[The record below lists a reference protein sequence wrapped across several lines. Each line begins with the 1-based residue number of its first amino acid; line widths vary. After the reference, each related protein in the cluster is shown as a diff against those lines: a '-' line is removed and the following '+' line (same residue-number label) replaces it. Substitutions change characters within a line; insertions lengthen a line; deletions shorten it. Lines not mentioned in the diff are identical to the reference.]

1 MSRLAISGPEI
12 LFSLPSIPPATPI
25 NPDTIATMTEPSTEP
40 AVSAKPSAGLEMR
53 RLGGATAL
61 MMAAILASRVVG
73 YVREAYIAF
82 AFGAGHNTDA
92 FVTAFTIP
100 DWLNYL
106 VAGGSLSITFITIF
120 SPFVAEHRE
129 DEGYRVFSVVATFMA
144 VVLTLGVIGGEIFA
158 PQLLRLYVPE
168 FSPAQLAQCVFMT
181 RVLLP
186 AQLFFCIGGLLSATL
201 YTRGSF
207 LIPAMAPLVYNAGII
222 LGGVVLG
229 RWIGIPSLAVGAI
242 TGAVLGPFLLPLWGS
257 LRRGLHYRPL
267 LSLRDADFRRWIK
280 LTLPL
285 MIGISLVT
293 ADDWIMRPLAAHLTG
308 AISHLN
314 YAKRLIG
321 VPIAVLGQA
330 VGQASMPFFSWLA
343 TQNKWD
349 EFRNTVDRSVVRT
362 VTLALLAS
370 SWLAA
375 LSLPVVRVVYQRGHF
390 HAQDAVLTAGYFL
403 LFALSLIFWSSQS
416 LYSRAF
422 YAAGDTLTP
431 MLKGTLVTICM
442 IPLYILFA
450 HHLGIPGLALAS
462 DLGILTH
469 TVVLAWLLHRRNL
482 LGMKKERW
490 QEVPRVLLT
499 ALVAGGVTFELA
511 RRLDPVHYHWLKE
524 LGVLLVATL
533 AWGLMVWGLSHLLR
547 LDHLRDEVRGLQRK
561 VLGRLG
567 RRRPVADSGGAP
579 S

>member
-1 MSRLAISGPEI
+1 
-12 LFSLPSIPPATPI
+12 
-25 NPDTIATMTEPSTEP
+25 
-40 AVSAKPSAGLEMR
+40 MR

-73 YVREAYIAF
+73 YVREAYIAY

-120 SPFVAEHRE
+120 SAFVSDKRE
-129 DEGYRVFSVVATFMA
+129 DEGYRVFSIVATFMA
-144 VVLTLGVIGGEIFA
+144 VVLTAGVILGEIFA
-158 PQLLRLYVPE
+158 PQILHLYVPE
-168 FSPAQLAQCVFMT
+168 FSPAQLAQCVYMT
-181 RVLLP
+181 RILLP
-186 AQLFFCIGGLLSATL
+186 AQLFFCLGGLLSATL
-201 YTRGSF
+201 YTRGAF
-207 LIPAMAPLVYNAGII
+207 LIPAMAPLVYNTGII
-222 LGGVVLG
+222 LGGIVLG
-229 RWIGIPSLAVGAI
+229 RWMGIPSLAVGA
-242 TGAVLGPFLLPLWGS
+242 TAGAVLGPFLLPLWGS
-257 LRRGLHYRPL
+257 LRKGLQYRPL
-267 LSLRDADFRRWIK
+267 FDFSHAEFRRWIK

-285 MIGISLVT
+285 MIGVSLVT
-293 ADDWIMRPLAAHLTG
+293 ADDWIMRPLAAHMTG

-349 EFRNTVDRSVVRT
+349 EFRTTVDRAVVRT
-362 VTLALLAS
+362 TTLALLAS

-375 LSLPVVRVVYQRGHF
+375 LSLPVVRIVYQRGHF
-390 HAQDAVLTAGYFL
+390 HGSDAVLTAGYFL
-403 LFALSLIFWSSQS
+403 LFVLSLIFWSSQS

-422 YAAGDTLTP
+422 YAAGDTMTP
-431 MLKGTLVTICM
+431 MVKGTLVTLAM

-462 DLGILTH
+462 DLGIVTH

-482 LGMKKERW
+482 LGMSRERW
-490 QEVPRVLLT
+490 QEVPRVLL
-499 ALVAGGVTFELA
+499 AAVVAGGVTFELT
-511 RRLDPVHYHWLKE
+511 RRLEPVHYHWTHE
-524 LGVLLVATL
+524 LLLLSLATL
-533 AWGLMVWGLSHLLR
+533 VWGGLFWGLAHLLR
-547 LDHLRDEVRGLQRK
+547 LRRLRDEVTGLQRR
-561 VLGRLG
+561 VLGKL
-567 RRRPVADSGGAP
+567 RPAQRSA
-579 S
+579 